1 MRHHRIRTLDRIAS
15 GGFHHGWRSLAAAA
29 AIAAVVALCA
39 ATHAQAASQ
48 SVAGTSRQT
57 LFGTSSF
64 PFDRS
69 AEAAVTTQRTA
80 RELGDLYVVQLDDGV
95 PWAEALE
102 DKPFPVA
109 TERKWRDLLANAPA
123 GRPIY
128 LALEPLDH
136 DRVNLA
142 AASEGSSVPTKLR
155 RAALDDEAMRRAY
168 LNYSRRAVDYF
179 KPTFLNLGVENGELA
194 HRDPGRW
201 PAYER
206 LIKSTMSS
214 LRKDFPKLRQGIS
227 FGLQSLM
234 EPETAKRSKPLVEA
248 SDYLG
253 LSFYPYMSNF
263 HEKFRVRP
271 LPAPPGEW
279 REPLDWVRAYTN
291 KPIAITETGYNTRA
305 VQLPAEKIRLQGTPD
320 LQAAYVRDLARYAA
334 RDRYLFVVYYL
345 PIDIG
350 PLLRTL
356 PASESAAA
364 SMWRENG
371 FFDANMKPKPALEEW
386 RRILA
391 QPYVSPVS
399 LSTAGA
405 QTTPV
410 ASTGTIGFT
419 RDQDLCQTP
428 QPGQTRLV
436 KTDAGAD
443 AMLWQYERRP
453 GKWAWCSRKMPAGT
467 LPRGSGMKMRI
478 RSENDVVLILQLKQS
493 NGTTHFAGI
502 SAGPEWRDVEL
513 RWKDFSLDE
522 KTGRDPAVHPENV
535 VEFVLAD
542 EGQHAKKSG
551 DRQNLWISLWHVK

>member
-1 MRHHRIRTLDRIAS
+1 MRHHRIHTPDRIAR
-15 GGFHHGWRSLAAAA
+15 GGFRYAWRALAAA
-29 AIAAVVALCA
+29 AIAVVVAPCA
-39 ATHAQAASQ
+39 TTYAQTASK

-64 PFDRS
+64 PFDRT
-69 AEAAVTTQRTA
+69 AEAALKTQRTA

-102 DKPFPVA
+102 NKPFPVA

-123 GRPIY
+123 GTPVY
-128 LALEPLDH
+128 LALAPLGE
-136 DRVNLA
+136 DRESLA
-142 AASEGSSVPTKLR
+142 PASEGSSVPAKLR
-155 RAALDDEAMRRAY
+155 RASFDDDAMRRAY
-168 LNYSRRAVDYF
+168 LNYSRRAVGYF
-179 KPTFLNLGVENGELA
+179 NPAFLNLGVENGELA
-194 HRDPGRW
+194 HRDPGSW

-206 LIKSTMSS
+206 LITSTMSS
-214 LRKDFPKLRQGIS
+214 LRKEFPKLRQGIS

-234 EPETAKRSKPLVEA
+234 EPETARRSKSLVEA

-263 HEKFRVRP
+263 HEKFGVRP
-271 LPAPPGEW
+271 LAAPPAEW
-279 REPLDWVRAYTN
+279 REPLDWVRAYTT
-291 KPIAITETGYNTRA
+291 KPIAITETGYNTRD
-305 VQLPAEKIRLQGTPD
+305 VQLPAEKIKLHGTPD
-320 LQAAYVRDLARYAA
+320 LQSAYVRDLARYAS

-356 PASESAAA
+356 PASASAAA

-386 RRILA
+386 RRIVS
-391 QPYVSPVS
+391 QPYAAPVS
-399 LSTAGA
+399 LAPAVA
-405 QTTPV
+405 QTTSA
-410 ASTGTIGFT
+410 ASTGAIGFT

-428 QPGQTRLV
+428 PPGLTRLV

-453 GKWAWCSRKMPAGT
+453 GNWAWCSRKLQAGSFART
-467 LPRGSGMKMRI
+467 SGMKLRI
-478 RSENDVVLILQLKQS
+478 RSEFEVVLILQFKEK
-493 NGTTHFAGI
+493 NGATHFAGV
-502 SAGPEWRDVEL
+502 SAGREWRDVEL
-513 RWKDFSLDE
+513 GWKDFSLDE
-522 KTGRDPAVHPENV
+522 KTGRDRAIHPENI

-551 DRQNLWISLWHVK
+551 DRQNLWISQWLIK